1 MIFPRGFAPRDKQRR
16 KRPAQNYEMADE
28 QKIKKIVRVIDK
40 DVDGNVPVSHALTKA
55 TGIGF
60 MYANAIC
67 FVLKLDKDR
76 KIGTFSKAEL
86 EKIVDCAKN
95 PEKYKI
101 PVWLCNRRKDMDTGV
116 DKHLVSSDLMLK
128 KTFDIR
134 FMRKI
139 KSYKGVR
146 HSIGSKKVR
155 GQKTKSTGRKASAI
169 GVRRKKS
176 RKSGK

>member
-1 MIFPRGFAPRDKQRR
+1 MVEETQ
-16 KRPAQNYEMADE
+16 
-28 QKIKKIVRVIDK
+28 IKKIVRVADK
-40 DVDGNVPVSHALTKA
+40 DVAGDIPVSHALTKA
-55 TGIGF
+55 TGISF

-67 FVLKLDKDR
+67 YVLKLDKDR

-86 EKIVDCAKN
+86 EKIIDCAKN

-101 PVWLCNRRKDMDTGV
+101 PAWLCNRRKEIETGKDT
-116 DKHLVSSDLMLK
+116 HLVSSDLMLK
-128 KTFDIR
+128 EKFDIR

-155 GQKTKSTGRKASAI
+155 GQKTKSTGRKSSAL
-169 GVRRKKS
+169 GVQRKKV